1 MTAIEVARHG
11 GAEVLTLVDLPIP
24 QPKPNE
30 IVVKIAAAGVN
41 FIDVYYRDG
50 RYPMATP
57 FVPGSEAAGTVHT
70 VGSEVKSLKPGHP
83 AAYATVSRADA
94 DNAPIPTER
103 AVRLPR
109 GVSHHQAA

>member
-1 MTAIEVARHG
+1 MKAIQVPRHG

-41 FIDVYYRDG
+41 FIDVYYREG

-57 FVPGSEAAGTVHT
+57 FVPGSEAAGTVHA
-70 VGSEVKSLKPGHP
+70 VGSEVKTWRPGEP
-83 AAYATVSRADA
+83 AAYALVSGADGEEGA
-94 DNAPIPTER
+94 IP
-103 AVRLPR
+103 VGPR
-109 GVSHHQAA
+109 G